1 MHPGKMHEPSL
12 EDLKEKMWIAYT
24 DYKKLQEKF
33 YNQAELVHKHY
44 NWDRLT
50 EEAFE
55 PIVKKFS

>member
-1 MHPGKMHEPSL
+1 MHEPSL
-12 EDLKEKMWIAYT
+12 EDLKEKMWLAYT